1 MKQEVLVICAL
12 LAAIG
17 SGCSKKEPTTDKDSN
32 GRTAYVSPQEEYVQ
46 ALQQEV
52 SIDDPDALLD
62 DLNDSTGDNSENAE
76 RVRLKS
82 VEASPVQNSDASA
95 LTDAAAPSEKV
106 AKPQAKTSTEQTEQP
121 TQTVES
127 AS

>member
-1 MKQEVLVICAL
+1 MKQKMLVICAL

-17 SGCSKKEPTTDKDSN
+17 SGCSKTEPTTDKDSN

-62 DLNDSTGDNSENAE
+62 DLNESIGDNSENAE
-76 RVRLKS
+76 QVRLKS
-82 VEASPVQNSDASA
+82 VEASPVQDSEASA
-95 LTDAAAPSEKV
+95 LTDAAAPAEKV
-106 AKPQAKTSTEQTEQP
+106 ATPQTKTNTEQATK
-121 TQTVES
+121 TVES